1 MSWTLDQVAAEIAV
15 ERRVIVSWI
24 EQHWVLPAASG
35 SDYLFEEVDLARLR
49 LINELLD
56 ELQIGEEAMPIVLNL
71 LDQLYEARAALGEL
85 ETAIADCSDAARDEI
100 EARIA
105 RRG

>member
-1 MSWTLDQVAAEIAV
+1 MSWSMDQAAV
-15 ERRVIVSWI
+15 EIGVERTVIHAWI
-24 EQHWVLPAASG
+24 EQRWVLPATAG
-35 SDYLFEEVDLARLR
+35 DDYRFEEVDLARLR

-56 ELQIGEEAMPIVLNL
+56 ELQVGEEAMPILLNL
-71 LDQLYEARAALGEL
+71 LDQLYEARAALAEL
-85 ETAIADCSDAARDEI
+85 ETAIEGCSEAARDEI

>member
-1 MSWTLDQVAAEIAV
+1 MSWTMEQVAAEIGV
-15 ERRVIVSWI
+15 ERGVIVSWI
-24 EQHWVLPAASG
+24 EQRWVLPATSG
-35 SDYLFEEVDLARLR
+35 GDYLFEEVDLARLR
-49 LINELLD
+49 LIHELLG
-56 ELQIGEEAMPIVLNL
+56 ELQVGEEAMPILLNL

-85 ETAIADCSDAARDEI
+85 EAAIAGCSDAVRDEI